1 MNCASNDPPPLLL
14 SREEKIV
21 LALLAVAIFVGV
33 TAFSLS
39 LGFLYRALSRSGEP
53 IDTGR
58 LILALALFSAVF
70 FGIVYAIVGRWPGR
84 VTAEASMDVRQS
96 PSAIWEAIALRDDY
110 PGWKK
115 IYAGIDRLNEP
126 GEAYRL
132 RYREDSDCPHCNLPR
147 DPDRSRWSSR
157 VEIREARRPYL
168 YCKAVFPKGLSADT
182 DMDQLL
188 DAEDTSMALMSLA
201 SGGTRVTVRTTVLR
215 PKMWLGFL
223 TFLGR
228 PAREELRS
236 LRAHLDGTPDET
248 LYGIAARRMDMARS
262 AKQNCSCAER

>member
-1 MNCASNDPPPLLL
+1 
-14 SREEKIV
+14 
-21 LALLAVAIFVGV
+21 
-33 TAFSLS
+33 
-39 LGFLYRALSRSGEP
+39 
-53 IDTGR
+53 
-58 LILALALFSAVF
+58 
-70 FGIVYAIVGRWPGR
+70 

-132 RYREDSDCPHCNLPR
+132 RYREDSECTTCNLPR
-147 DPDRSRWSSR
+147 DPERLRWSSR
-157 VEIREARRPYL
+157 VEIREARRPQVYR
-168 YCKAVFPKGLSADT
+168 KAVFPKGLSAGT
-182 DMDQLL
+182 DMDELL
-188 DAEDTSMALMSLA
+188 EAEEATTELQPLA
-201 SGGTRVTVRTTVLR
+201 GGGTCVTVRTTVLR

-236 LRAHLDGTPDET
+236 LKAHLDGTPDET

>member
-1 MNCASNDPPPLLL
+1 LNCASDKPPLLL
-14 SREEKIV
+14 SREEKTVIV
-21 LALLAVAIFVGV
+21 LLAVAIFVGA

-39 LGFLYRALSRSGEP
+39 LGFLYRALPRSGEP

-70 FGIVYAIVGRWPGR
+70 FGIVYAMVGRWPGR

-96 PSAIWEAIALRDDY
+96 PYDVWEAIALRDDY

-115 IYAGIDRLNEP
+115 IYAGIERLDEP
-126 GEAYRL
+126 GEVYRL
-132 RYREDSDCPHCNLPR
+132 RYREDSECTTCNLPR
-147 DPDRSRWSSR
+147 DPERSRWSSR
-157 VEIREARRPYL
+157 VEIREARRPQVYR
-168 YCKAVFPKGLSADT
+168 KAVFPKGLSAGT
-182 DMDQLL
+182 DMDELL
-188 DAEDTSMALMSLA
+188 EAEEATTELQPLA
-201 SGGTRVTVRTTVLR
+201 GGGARVTVRTTVLR

-236 LRAHLDGTPDET
+236 LKAHLDGTPDET